1 VRPFSWARDL
11 QRRLMRELS
20 ALEGAR
26 ISIRFVCECRDE
38 SGVSFR
44 ASGVESWEIGADGIV
59 RWLRR

>member
-1 VRPFSWARDL
+1 
-11 QRRLMRELS
+11 MRELS